1 MKIKTILLFFC
12 ALPFVV
18 SSQQNDTPK
27 TAIGEKGM
35 IKVTI
40 LYPNEEGKTF
50 DMAYYS
56 SKHMPLVATLFGD
69 ALKGYEIDEG
79 MSGRTAEEP
88 LPFVAIGYL
97 YFKSLDDYNNAF
109 GQNGVQILNDIPN
122 YTNIQPVIQISKV
135 IQ

>member
-1 MKIKTILLFFC
+1 
-12 ALPFVV
+12 
-18 SSQQNDTPK
+18 
-27 TAIGEKGM
+27 
-35 IKVTI
+35 
-40 LYPNEEGKTF
+40 
-50 DMAYYS
+50 
-56 SKHMPLVATLFGD
+56 MPMVATLFGD